1 MKRKSTLISHDY
13 ATALLEPF
21 TRGLPSDTHTRC
33 MCALMELVN
42 FCGCSESIALHLA
55 LFECGT
61 EMISEPT
68 KPALRLS
75 V

>member
-1 MKRKSTLISHDY
+1 MRKKSTLISHDY

-33 MCALMELVN
+33 MFALMELVN
-42 FCGCSESIALHLA
+42 SCDCSVGIGLHLA
-55 LFECGT
+55 LFECGM

-68 KPALRLS
+68 KPALKLS